1 MLETF
6 ELSEVFDR
14 PKSTKRYKK
23 SGMFFYAVG
32 YFTSGRTH
40 LNVQGSIYP
49 VIISHEIHQRMF
61 LVIDTSQIVEI
72 L

>member
-14 PKSTKRYKK
+14 PKSTKGTK
-23 SGMFFYAVG
+23 SGMFCYAVG

-49 VIISHEIHQRMF
+49 VIISREIHQRMYF
-61 LVIDTSQIVEI
+61 VIDTLQIVEI